1 MHGVTVSSSSCTKY
15 NLLKMSVCG
24 INNRCSLVLGKGKS
38 MVYFC
43 LSQGCVL
50 NVMKVQSEAVL
61 T

>member
-1 MHGVTVSSSSCTKY
+1 MHGVTVSSSSCT

-24 INNRCSLVLGKGKS
+24 IDNRCSLVLGKGKS

-43 LSQGCVL
+43 LSQECVL
-50 NVMKVQSEAVL
+50 NVMKVQSDAVL